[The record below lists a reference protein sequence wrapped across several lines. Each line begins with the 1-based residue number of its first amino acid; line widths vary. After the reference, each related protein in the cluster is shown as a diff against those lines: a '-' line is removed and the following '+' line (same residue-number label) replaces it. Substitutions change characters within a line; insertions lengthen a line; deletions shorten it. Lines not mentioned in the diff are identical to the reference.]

1 MARKAF
7 RLDATETFAK
17 WLETQCGT
25 DVTEALEA
33 VIFGER
39 AQVGKAIEKRLPLS
53 RHYHSSNDPE
63 LGYREVLT
71 AGAVIN
77 IIRQESGIEDRA

>member
-17 WLETQCGT
+17 WLETKCGA
-25 DVTEALEA
+25 DAAEALSA
-33 VIFGER
+33 VIEGER
-39 AQVGKAIEKRLPLS
+39 SDVGRAIERRLPLS
-53 RHYHSSNDPE
+53 RHYHNSKDPE
-63 LGYREVLT
+63 LGHREVLT

-77 IIRQESGIEDRA
+77 IIRQESGLVSRA